1 MMRRLI
7 MVLAVLSLAL
17 ALFVPTLAAEGTT
30 RVMVAGVQRFDYARE
45 VYREVNAV
53 RKKRGLSPLG
63 KSRRLGVMAM
73 QRAAEIS
80 LYYSHTRPNGRE
92 WSTINGAIIRG
103 RPCSYTW
110 SRYGENI
117 ARGQASPC
125 AVMTGW
131 MESEGHRANILSPR
145 YTQAGMGCFERD
157 GVLYWVQ
164 IFGNG
169 RDAASGSDSGVV
181 RANVE
186 VEVRTSMLLR

>member
-1 MMRRLI
+1 MIRQLM
-7 MVLAVLSLAL
+7 MVLAVLSL

-30 RVMVAGVQRFDYARE
+30 RVMVAGVQRYDYARE

-53 RKKRGLSPLG
+53 RKKRGLTPLG
-63 KSRRLGVMAM
+63 ESRRLSVMAM

-80 LYYSHTRPNGRE
+80 LYYSHIRPNGRD

-103 RPCSYTW
+103 RPISYSWT
-110 SRYGENI
+110 RYGENI
-117 ARGQASPC
+117 ARGQATPC

-131 MESEGHRANILSPR
+131 MESEGHRANILSPQ
-145 YTQAGMGCFERD
+145 YTQVGMGCFERD
-157 GVLYWVQ
+157 GILYWVQ
-164 IFGNG
+164 LFGNG

-186 VEVRTSMLLR
+186 VEVCTSMLLR